1 MKKVFLL
8 ASVASLVAF
17 TSCKKETQ
25 DQANA
30 TIEQAGDTVEN
41 AANDVANATDETFE
55 SAKAAVTDAPQIEDA
70 ELQEWANKLHDE
82 AVKAKAA
89 AKAGDQEALNNATAE
104 ITSLAEAL
112 NSHSAKAEYAQAKEY
127 YDKVQAELQNN

>member
-17 TSCKKETQ
+17 TSCKKESQEQVNDTVEQ
-25 DQANA
+25 TAD
-30 TIEQAGDTVEN
+30 TMEQAGDDL
-41 AANDVANATDETFE
+41 ANQTDEAFE
-55 SAKAAVTDAPQIEDA
+55 SAKAAVTDAPQIQDA

-82 AVKAKAA
+82 AVKAKVA
-89 AKAGDQEALNNATAE
+89 AKAGDQEALNNATSE

-112 NSHSAKAEYAQAKEY
+112 NTQTAKAEYAQAKEY
-127 YDKVQAELQNN
+127 YEKVQAELQNN